1 MTNAFYNH
9 GTFPATGS
17 SGSSSAMRAEL
28 DLIAAGFDLLPTLSG
43 NAGKFVL
50 VNSGAS
56 ALTVSSALSETGGN
70 VTVAG
75 GLAVT
80 GTVSGVG
87 FSSYLASP
95 PAIGGTAAAAGSFTT
110 LSASS
115 TVSGAGFSAYLA
127 SPPAIG
133 GTAAA
138 AGSFTTL
145 ALSST
150 ATLNAGT
157 ANQVQYLNGSK
168 QLAGSA
174 NLTFDGTTLTAA
186 GLSGPHNGT
195 VGATTP
201 STGSFTTVAV
211 SSTLTLSA
219 GTANQIGY
227 LNASKQLVG
236 SGNMTF
242 NGFWIQLGGG
252 VVGSQNAGV
261 VANGSTTAAFR
272 MVNASTGNT
281 ATDGVDIELN
291 VLDLNIINR
300 EAGNIT
306 LHTSGTEQVRLDSSG
321 NLGVGTSSPSYKLDV
336 VGTAPTIRVYSNN
349 SGAATSTVLIDAFDN
364 TGTSDLSFSRAGLSV
379 TQRIRA
385 IHSGTASLQ
394 SLAFWTSGA
403 ETMRLDGS
411 GNLGIG
417 TSSPGSF
424 GRLAVLSGSTSSTA
438 FFDNTV
444 ASAYSGGSF
453 FAGPAV
459 TLRTGANATGN
470 ATGIRF
476 ASNANGSLETMF
488 GVVQNASTYGDF
500 VWQSFNGSY
509 AERMRLDASG
519 NLGLGVTP
527 SGHSVSGFGGP
538 MLQVGSRASLLGSS
552 VYSSLTNNVYYSA
565 GFYRYMATDTASV
578 LEQSA
583 GTFKFFTAP
592 SGTAGNA
599 ITFTQAMTLDASG
612 RLMVGNT
619 SAQGPGVTAT
629 NAFYS
634 LSSDNTSVGSLATFT
649 GYTTVAS
656 YKANGAYLRFDTADS
671 GGLVSEKMRL
681 DASGNLGLGVTPSAW
696 GAGFKV
702 VEISPAGYLSIALA
716 SDINS
721 GYQLNNAYYD
731 TAWKYKNSKYAVR
744 YDQDA
749 AVGQHKWYNAPSG
762 TAGNAITFTQAMT
775 LDASGNLLVGTTS
788 AIVGAA
794 VGMRLVDTG
803 SRMELGSAQ
812 STNAYLGY
820 SMYSTGA
827 AAYRFYVGFGGTI
840 FATSTT
846 ITAISDQRLKENIR
860 DLDDGLGTVM
870 ALKPRKFDWKAG
882 KGKDIKGDRG
892 FIAQEFEQV
901 LPDLIEEWKDPAPE
915 GEEPYKA
922 INANL
927 IPTLVKAIQEQQALI
942 TDLRARVAALEP
954 SGFEHFGIPKP

>member
-306 LHTSGTEQVRLDSSG
+306 LHTSGTEQVRLDASG
-321 NLGVGTSSPSYKLDV
+321 NLGIGTASPSYKLDV
-336 VGTAPTIRVYSNN
+336 AGDARSN
-349 SGAATSTVLIDAFDN
+349 S
-364 TGTSDLSFSRAGLSV
+364 
-379 TQRIRA
+379 
-385 IHSGTASLQ
+385 
-394 SLAFWTSGA
+394 W
-403 ETMRLDGS
+403 
-411 GNLGIG
+411 IG
-417 TSSPGSF
+417 
-424 GRLAVLSGSTSSTA
+424 R
-438 FFDNTV
+438 
-444 ASAYSGGSF
+444 
-453 FAGPAV
+453 
-459 TLRTGANATGN
+459 
-470 ATGIRF
+470 
-476 ASNANGSLETMF
+476 ANGSAPTADCAVFRPADNSLGF
-488 GVVQNASTYGDF
+488 STANTLRATID
-500 VWQSFNGSY
+500 S
-509 AERMRLDASG
+509 SG

-527 SGHSVSGFGGP
+527 SAW
-538 MLQVGSRASLLGSS
+538 GSAAYKAFQIG
-552 VYSSLTNNVYYSA
+552 
-565 GFYRYMATDTASV
+565 
-578 LEQSA
+578 QSA
-583 GTFKFFTAP
+583 FMSRSGGSDCYILSNNYFDGTNFRYINSTLAGRYNQDAGTHVWYTAP

-634 LSSDNTSVGSLATFT
+634 LSSDAATVGSLATFT

>member
-306 LHTSGTEQVRLDSSG
+306 LHTSGTEQVRLD
-321 NLGVGTSSPSYKLDV
+321 
-336 VGTAPTIRVYSNN
+336 A
-349 SGAATSTVLIDAFDN
+349 
-364 TGTSDLSFSRAGLSV
+364 
-379 TQRIRA
+379 
-385 IHSGTASLQ
+385 
-394 SLAFWTSGA
+394 
-403 ETMRLDGS
+403 S

-417 TSSPGSF
+417 TSSPSAKLNVVGSADVSAILETTGTSHAASLIARSGNGTTSGLYAYARF
-424 GRLAVLSGSTSSTA
+424 VNNDTNAQDWRIGTYGNNNLSIVNAKTATVPVVLDTSGNLGIGTSSP
-438 FFDNTV
+438 TV
-444 ASAYSGGSF
+444 RLDVGYVGGSVALRVSRDANNRLDF
-453 FAGPAV
+453 YQGSGVSYIDSSPVGGQLAFATAG
-459 TLRTGANATGN
+459 T
-470 ATGIRF
+470 
-476 ASNANGSLETMF
+476 EK
-488 GVVQNASTYGDF
+488 
-500 VWQSFNGSY
+500 
-509 AERMRLDASG
+509 MRLDASG

-527 SGHSVSGFGGP
+527 GTWGASYRAIEFPGISIANLNGGTN
-538 MLQVGSRASLLGSS
+538 QQAQYLL
-552 VYSSLTNNVYYSA
+552 NA
-565 GFYRYMATDTASV
+565 RD
-578 LEQSA
+578 A
-583 GTFKFFTAP
+583 GTGTWVYKVTGSAAAMFRQTAGAYEWHTAP

-634 LSSDNTSVGSLATFT
+634 LSSDAATVGSLATFT

-656 YKANGAYLRFDTADS
+656 YKANGAYLRFDTADT
-671 GGLVSEKMRL
+671 GGTVSERMRL
-681 DASGNLGLGVTPSAW
+681 DSG
-696 GAGFKV
+696 
-702 VEISPAGYLSIALA
+702 
-716 SDINS
+716 
-721 GYQLNNAYYD
+721 
-731 TAWKYKNSKYAVR
+731 
-744 YDQDA
+744 
-749 AVGQHKWYNAPSG
+749 
-762 TAGNAITFTQAMT
+762 
-775 LDASGNLLVGTTS
+775 GNLLVGTTS
-788 AIVGAA
+788 AIVGVA

-812 STNAYLGY
+812 STNAYIGY

-942 TDLRARVAALEP
+942 TKLTDRIAALEARCV
-954 SGFEHFGIPKP
+954 